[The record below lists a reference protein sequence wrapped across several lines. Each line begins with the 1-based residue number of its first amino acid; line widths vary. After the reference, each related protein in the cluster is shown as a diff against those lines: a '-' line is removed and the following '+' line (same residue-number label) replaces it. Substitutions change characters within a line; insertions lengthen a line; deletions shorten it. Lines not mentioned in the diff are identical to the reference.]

1 MPRPEATH
9 THVGSRGTLHACART
24 LNMAESASGGAHGD
38 DADSGGSDE
47 YEYVTLTSAELLEKL
62 EEVSHT

>member
-1 MPRPEATH
+1 
-9 THVGSRGTLHACART
+9 
-24 LNMAESASGGAHGD
+24 MAESASGGAHGD

>member
-1 MPRPEATH
+1 MPRLEATH
-9 THVGSRGTLHACART
+9 THVGSRGTLHAC
-24 LNMAESASGGAHGD
+24 NMAESASGGAHGD